1 MAFEISI
8 ITAREQSPIPVESR
22 CFCCNAELKT
32 AADGPL
38 VAYDAYPTSNGIA
51 RVLMH
56 RDCAFAMAQ
65 RIICDA
71 WPKRRVGEELM
82 KNDK

>member
-1 MAFEISI
+1 MTFHISVVVAKEDTPFELQ
-8 ITAREQSPIPVESR
+8 TR
-22 CFCCNAELKT
+22 CFCCNGELKT

-38 VAYDAYPTSNGIA
+38 VSYDAYPNAARLT

-71 WPKRRVGEELM
+71 WPNRRASDVLM
-82 KNDK
+82 KNDR